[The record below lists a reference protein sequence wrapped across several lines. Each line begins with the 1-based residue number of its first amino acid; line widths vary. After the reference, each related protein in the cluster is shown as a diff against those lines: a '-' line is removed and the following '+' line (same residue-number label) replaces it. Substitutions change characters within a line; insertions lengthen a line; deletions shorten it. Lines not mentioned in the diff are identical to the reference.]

1 MQGLCVNEP
10 DRENPFSPPIENEA
24 GPPFRPGR
32 KSALRSSPRSSQVR
46 VQCPGPALVSAATT
60 DHTSGQ
66 HPQSSQRDI
75 IIIIMSSGK
84 PSATFVPGGGAGKTT
99 WIKPEGQ
106 KTTLYT
112 PDGAQAKPMGV
123 KKMVPGNSVQQRIR
137 GLQDNG
143 IKTVPTTR
151 KMKTP
156 KIVTDT
162 KESWD
167 NEGNITREIT
177 RYITDIDGTKRTE
190 KEVIHI
196 PAKK

>member
-1 MQGLCVNEP
+1 MRTLFAPNLE
-10 DRENPFSPPIENEA
+10 RS
-24 GPPFRPGR
+24 RR
-32 KSALRSSPRSSQVR
+32 KSSLRSSPRSPQVR
-46 VQCPGPALVSAATT
+46 VQCPGPALISAATT
-60 DHTSGQ
+60 DRTSGQ
-66 HPQSSQRDI
+66 HPPSSQRDIIII

-167 NEGNITREIT
+167 DKGNITREIT